1 MSKMEYMPVDCLQV
15 PKVLFQMEKYKNLS
29 NTAKILYSLF
39 LDRLKFAVQN
49 GWVDH
54 NGNLFVIYPKS
65 EIKKDLNTTRY
76 GVDQAVQELVQVGKL
91 VRIIPNNGKANHFYI
106 NGIYEN
112 EMEEESMMTLDTIM
126 ANMPLAE
133 REIIMDNNYR
143 NMNDTN
149 NTNSTNNT
157 NNNTNN
163 VNFTMSGNPYNPDE
177 SQKAAQTNNTSAE
190 SYSQSYN
197 PYSQASAAGQPNV
210 NQSYANQPYSNQA
223 YNSGTNNNA
232 YGSASAGST
241 DNSYSRMNMN
251 GQAYQ
256 QTAKPKKQRAPRK
269 PGAFGPF
276 AAKTVAAAL
285 IFGLVGGGVFTGVS
299 YIGTR
304 AISNSSTASAKLTTT
319 TSGGTKQTS
328 SGNAKDLTDVSSV
341 VDEVM
346 PSIVA
351 ITNTGTV
358 TYNSFFG
365 KQSQQ
370 SQSCGSGIIVSED
383 DDYLYIATNNHVV
396 ADSEELTVQFDDDS
410 VVKAEIRGT
419 DPDDDL
425 AVVRVKKADLGK
437 DTYSN
442 IKIATIGDS
451 ESVAVGSPAIAI
463 GNALGYG
470 QSVTTG
476 IVSALNRT
484 VTTQDSQTGE
494 TVTNNKL
501 IQTDAAINPGNSGG
515 ALLNENGEVIGINSV
530 KYSSTEVEGI
540 GYAIP
545 MSVAKPIIESLIQDG
560 KYTNEN
566 QAYLGIKGGD
576 VSSEMVAYGF
586 PQGVYVSS
594 VSAGSGAAN
603 AGLQEGDIITAVDST
618 KISSM
623 TELQSALKSYKAG
636 DKVTLTVARQ
646 SGRQYE
652 ESKVEVTL
660 SSAKDIQQ

>member
-1 MSKMEYMPVDCLQV
+1 
-15 PKVLFQMEKYKNLS
+15 
-29 NTAKILYSLF
+29 
-39 LDRLKFAVQN
+39 
-49 GWVDH
+49 
-54 NGNLFVIYPKS
+54 
-65 EIKKDLNTTRY
+65 
-76 GVDQAVQELVQVGKL
+76 
-91 VRIIPNNGKANHFYI
+91 
-106 NGIYEN
+106 
-112 EMEEESMMTLDTIM
+112 
-126 ANMPLAE
+126 
-133 REIIMDNNYR
+133 MDNNYR

-149 NTNSTNNT
+149 NTNGTNNRDYASNV
-157 NNNTNN
+157 NNANTTGNASDAG

-177 SQKAAQTNNTSAE
+177 SQMAAQTNNASAE

-197 PYSQASAAGQPNV
+197 PYSQASAAGQPNA

-232 YGSASAGST
+232 YGGTSAGST
-241 DNSYSRMNMN
+241 DNSYSRRMNMN

-256 QTAKPKKQRAPRK
+256 QAAKPKKQRAPRK

-328 SGNAKDLTDVSSV
+328 SGDAKDLTDVSSV